1 MEFGRVLFRS
11 RASLGHGC
19 CGPGACR
26 PSRLRVA
33 PREKNSCETGTA
45 TALFRVVRRVA
56 PQPNI
61 KHCELKSLVEFR
73 RRKKPQRSI
82 SAPHARRTKREQA
95 PRYSVATANATDR
108 KSTRMKSRH

>member
-1 MEFGRVLFRS
+1 MLRRPPRATRTDTLFPSATLFRS
-11 RASLGHGC
+11 
-19 CGPGACR
+19 

-45 TALFRVVRRVA
+45 TALLRVVRRVA

-73 RRKKPQRSI
+73 RRQKPQRSI
-82 SAPHARRTKREQA
+82 SRSDEHTSALQSLMRNSYLVFCWK
-95 PRYSVATANATDR
+95 
-108 KSTRMKSRH
+108 